1 MFDDRIIARSAGYEK
16 HLNRYNVIY
25 LDITN
30 FISVAQREGIPYC
43 EVPGMIVKGVF
54 DELIMLDPTLPAKT
68 GFENCL
74 IQYIEKQNDRKFI
87 FILDEWDAMIREAKD
102 DEGWISF

>member
-1 MFDDRIIARSAGYEK
+1 
-16 HLNRYNVIY
+16 
-25 LDITN
+25 
-30 FISVAQREGIPYC
+30 
-43 EVPGMIVKGVF
+43 MIVKGVF

-102 DEGWISF
+102 DEGCISF